1 MANQQQANVLSDARV
16 LATEL
21 HDAAYKLVQI
31 RARFQALGGAGGFQ
45 GAGKLF
51 AVDGSGQE
59 IPFNDFLGMF
69 NALGALEA
77 DTEWPAF
84 LDVIARSRA

>member
-1 MANQQQANVLSDARV
+1 MANQQQANVLSDTRT
-16 LATEL
+16 LATDL
-21 HDAAYKLVQI
+21 HDAVYKLLQA
-31 RARFQALGGAGGFQ
+31 RARFNALGGTPGFQ

-51 AVDGSGQE
+51 AADGSGQE
-59 IPFNDFLGMF
+59 VSFADFLGCF

-84 LDVIARSRA
+84 LDVIARARA